1 MKKFILA
8 ALAATTFGVSAQAQD
23 SLQIYGKVRVF
34 GENVKVEGSSADN
47 MLTSDKSR
55 IGIRGTESLGNGL
68 TASFVLE
75 TGVDWDAPNGT
86 KLGDRAALVGLS
98 NSFGGVMIGREKHSV
113 SWTVDKFN
121 PFGDSVFGSARNIHA
136 IQGSRVENAVFLHAS
151 PVKGV
156 KLNVQHVLD
165 EVGGKSATAGGVDFT
180 YGALAA
186 TVSKFDDKVN
196 NESTVVGVRYDLAPQ
211 GTTVFA
217 MLSDDKVAGVDSKGK
232 SIGVSQ
238 KLSPVLTAQAM
249 YGEKEN
255 AAGKVDMKATN
266 LGLTYALSK
275 RTGVHARY
283 IKEDSATA
291 GLDATKFAVGLEH
304 NF

>member
-8 ALAATTFGVSAQAQD
+8 ALVASAFGVNAQAQD

-34 GENVKVEGSSADN
+34 GENVKVDGSPADN
-47 MLTSDKSR
+47 MLTNDKSR
-55 IGIRGTESLGNGL
+55 IGIRGSESLGKGL

-75 TGVDWDAPNGT
+75 TGVNWDSPEGT

-98 NSFGGVMIGREKHSV
+98 NNFGGVMVGREKHSV

-136 IQGSRVENAVFLHAS
+136 IQGSRVENAVFLNAT

-180 YGALAA
+180 YRDLAV
-186 TVSKFDDKVN
+186 TVSKFNDKVN
-196 NESTVVGVRYDLAPQ
+196 NESTVVGARYDFAPM
-211 GTTVFA
+211 GTSVFA
-217 MLSDDKVAGVDSKGK
+217 MYSDDKVAGVETKGK
-232 SIGVSQ
+232 SVGFMQ
-238 KLSPVLTAQAM
+238 RLTPVLTAQAL

-255 AAGKVDMKATN
+255 VAGETVVKATN
-266 LGLTYALSK
+266 LGLTYAFSK

-283 IKEDSATA
+283 IKEDSVTP
-291 GLDATKFAVGLEH
+291 GLDATKLAVGLEH

>member
-8 ALAATTFGVSAQAQD
+8 ALVASAFGVNAYAQD

-34 GENVKVEGSSADN
+34 GENTKVEGSKADN
-47 MLTSDKSR
+47 MLTNDKSR
-55 IGIRGTESLGNGL
+55 IGIKGTEVLGNGL

-75 TGVDWDAPNGT
+75 TGVDWDSPNGT

-98 NSFGGVMIGREKHSV
+98 NAFGGVQVGREKHSV

-121 PFGDSVFGSARNIHA
+121 PFGDSVFGSARSIHA
-136 IQGSRVENAVFLHAS
+136 IQGSRVENAVFVNAS

-180 YGALAA
+180 YRDLAV

-196 NESTVVGVRYDLAPQ
+196 NVSTVVGARYDLVAQ
-211 GTTVFA
+211 GTSLFA
-217 MLSDDKVAGVDSKGK
+217 MYSDDKVAGVDTK
-232 SIGVSQ
+232 GVSFGVVQ
-238 KLSPVLTAQAM
+238 RLTPVLTAQVL
-249 YGEKEN
+249 YGEKDN
-255 AAGKVDMKATN
+255 AAGDTVVKATN
-266 LGLTYALSK
+266 LGLTYAFSK

-283 IKEDSATA
+283 IKEDSATP
-291 GLDATKFAVGLEH
+291 GLDATKLAVGLEH

>member
-8 ALAATTFGVSAQAQD
+8 ALVASAFGVNAQAQD
-23 SLQIYGKVRVF
+23 TLQIYGKVRAF
-34 GENVKVEGSSADN
+34 GENVKVEGAKADN
-47 MLTSDKSR
+47 MLTNDKSR
-55 IGIRGTESLGNGL
+55 IGIKGTESLGNGL
-68 TASFVLE
+68 VASFVLE
-75 TGVDWDAPNGT
+75 TGVEWDSPQGT
-86 KLGDRAALVGLS
+86 KLGDRAALVGLA
-98 NSFGGVMIGREKHSV
+98 NSFGGVQVGREKHSV

-121 PFGDSVFGSARNIHA
+121 PFGDSVFGSARSIHA
-136 IQGSRVENAVFLHAS
+136 IQGSRVENAVFLHAA

-180 YGALAA
+180 YRGLAL

-196 NESTVVGVRYDLAPQ
+196 NESTVVGARYDFVPQ
-211 GTTVFA
+211 GTSVFA
-217 MLSDDKVAGVDSKGK
+217 MHSKDKVAGVDSKGM
-232 SIGVSQ
+232 SVGFAQ
-238 KLSPVLTAQAM
+238 KLSPVLTAQAL

-255 AAGKVDMKATN
+255 AAGETVVKATN
-266 LGLTYALSK
+266 LGLTYAFSK

-291 GLDATKFAVGLEH
+291 GLDATRIAVGLEH

>member
-8 ALAATTFGVSAQAQD
+8 ALVASAFGVNAQAQD

-34 GENVKVEGSSADN
+34 GENVKVDGSPADN
-47 MLTSDKSR
+47 MLTNDKSR
-55 IGIRGTESLGNGL
+55 IGIRGSESLGKGL

-75 TGVDWDAPNGT
+75 TGVNWDSPEGT

-98 NSFGGVMIGREKHSV
+98 NNFGGVMVGREKHSV

-136 IQGSRVENAVFLHAS
+136 IQGSRVENAVFLNAT

-180 YGALAA
+180 YRDLAV
-186 TVSKFDDKVN
+186 TVSKFNDKVN
-196 NESTVVGVRYDLAPQ
+196 NESTVVGARYDFAPM
-211 GTTVFA
+211 GTSVFA
-217 MLSDDKVAGVDSKGK
+217 MYSDDKVAGVETKGK
-232 SIGVSQ
+232 SVGFMQ
-238 KLSPVLTAQAM
+238 RLTPVLTAQAL

-255 AAGKVDMKATN
+255 VAGETVVKATN
-266 LGLTYALSK
+266 LGLTYAFSK

-283 IKEDSATA
+283 IKEDSATP
-291 GLDATKFAVGLEH
+291 GLDATKLAVGLEH

>member
-1 MKKFILA
+1 MKKLIIA
-8 ALAATTFGVSAQAQD
+8 ALVASTFGVSAYAQD

-34 GENVKVEGSSADN
+34 GENVKMEGTSADN
-47 MLTSDKSR
+47 KLTNDKSR
-55 IGIRGTESLGNGL
+55 IGIRGSENLGNGL
-68 TASFVLE
+68 TANFVLE
-75 TGVDWDAPNGT
+75 TGVEWDSPNGT
-86 KLGDRAALVGLS
+86 KLGDRSALVGLS
-98 NSFGGVMIGREKHSV
+98 NAFGAVSVGREKHSV
-113 SWTVDKFN
+113 SWTVDKYN
-121 PFGDSVFGSARNIHA
+121 PFGDSVFGSARSIHA
-136 IQGSRVENAVFLHAS
+136 IQGSRVENAVFLSAS

-196 NESTVVGVRYDLAPQ
+196 NESTVVGVRYELAPQ

-217 MLSDDKVAGVDSKGK
+217 MRSDDKVAGVESKGM
-232 SIGVSQ
+232 SFGVVQ
-238 KLSPVLTAQAM
+238 KLTPVLFAQAM

-266 LGLTYALSK
+266 LGLTYVLSK

-291 GLDATKFAVGLEH
+291 GLDATKIAVGLEH

>member
-98 NSFGGVMIGREKHSV
+98 NSFGGVMVGREKHSV

-180 YGALAA
+180 YGTLAV
-186 TVSKFDDKVN
+186 TVSKFDNKVDN
-196 NESTVVGVRYDLAPQ
+196 VSTVVGARYDFVPQ
-211 GTTVFA
+211 GTSVFA
-217 MLSDDKVAGVDSKGK
+217 MYSDDKVTGVDSKGM
-232 SIGVSQ
+232 SVGFMQ
-238 KLSPVLTAQAM
+238 KLSPVLTAQAL

-255 AAGKVDMKATN
+255 AAGETVVKATN
-266 LGLTYALSK
+266 LGLTYAFSK

-283 IKEDSATA
+283 IKEDSAMP
-291 GLDATKFAVGLEH
+291 GLDATKIAVGLEH